1 MKTFDSGGYESQKS
15 KCTMKSKK
23 HYEGGDFMLHEKLL
37 RAIDD
42 NQILEIAQRITA
54 SREAAQISSQEM
66 GDFVGLSYEQYRRI
80 ERGVV
85 FVKTE
90 HINAIV
96 QALGVTA
103 DYILYGDTNQMKHE
117 SISEILNGLSKEELE
132 RAERILIAAFK

>member
-1 MKTFDSGGYESQKS
+1 
-15 KCTMKSKK
+15 
-23 HYEGGDFMLHEKLL
+23 MLQEKLL
-37 RAIDD
+37 RAFDD
-42 NQILEIAQRITA
+42 NQTLEIAQRIAA
-54 SREAAQISSQEM
+54 SRAAAQISSQEM
-66 GDFVGLSYEQYRRI
+66 ADFVGLSYEQYRRI

-85 FVKTE
+85 LVKTE

-103 DYILYGDTNQMKHE
+103 DYILYGDTSQMKHD